1 MKPNYTH
8 TYQSCVYSLK
18 RENAPWR
25 VSGGCGSP
33 ARLFNGK
40 HYQLPNKTVC
50 LTCPAYV
57 SETDR

>member
-1 MKPNYTH
+1 MKPNYSH

-25 VSGGCGSP
+25 VSGGCGNR

-50 LTCPAYV
+50 LTCPA
-57 SETDR
+57 

>member
-1 MKPNYTH
+1 MKPNYSH
-8 TYQSCVYSLK
+8 TYPSCVYSMQ

-25 VSGGCGSP
+25 VSGGCGNR
-33 ARLFNGK
+33 ARLFTGRQ
-40 HYQLPNKTVC
+40 YELPNKTVC